1 MRVAI
6 LEVERRAAKPDAY
19 VERSDA
25 TSTQK
30 GEISAATRPSL
41 RILKSVSTAEVELS
55 LERIAA
61 ETTVSR
67 LLNATCVELVELLD
81 AARCSVSRIIGDL
94 LVELSDHVRS
104 GEQPT
109 LELFLVSDYPLTQEV
124 IEAGEPRVVARS
136 DPNADPAEAELLKRL
151 GFDSLLM
158 LPLRSRE
165 QNWGLI
171 EVYADAPPFAQ
182 REVEL
187 AITIADRVGSLLAE
201 LESGR

>member
-1 MRVAI
+1 M
-6 LEVERRAAKPDAY
+6 
-19 VERSDA
+19 
-25 TSTQK
+25 
-30 GEISAATRPSL
+30 
-41 RILKSVSTAEVELS
+41 ELS

-81 AARCSVSRIIGDL
+81 ASRCSVSRIIGDL
-94 LVELSDHVRS
+94 LVELSDHLRS

-124 IEAGEPRVVARS
+124 IEAGEPRVVTRS
-136 DPNADPAEAELLKRL
+136 DPDADPAEAELLERL

-158 LPLRSRE
+158 LPLRARE

-171 EVYADAPPFAQ
+171 EVYADARPFAEK
-182 REVEL
+182 EVEL

>member
-1 MRVAI
+1 M
-6 LEVERRAAKPDAY
+6 
-19 VERSDA
+19 
-25 TSTQK
+25 
-30 GEISAATRPSL
+30 
-41 RILKSVSTAEVELS
+41 STADVELS

-67 LLNATCVELVELLD
+67 LLNATCVELVVLLD
-81 AARCSVSRIIGDL
+81 ASRCSVSRIIGDL
-94 LVELSDHVRS
+94 LVELSDHLRS
-104 GEQPT
+104 GEQPN

-124 IEAGEPRVVARS
+124 IEAGEPRVVTRS
-136 DPNADPAEAELLKRL
+136 DPDADPAEAELLRRL

-158 LPLRSRE
+158 LPLRARK

-171 EVYADAPPFAQ
+171 EVYADDRPFAQ
-182 REVEL
+182 KEVEL

>member
-1 MRVAI
+1 M
-6 LEVERRAAKPDAY
+6 
-19 VERSDA
+19 
-25 TSTQK
+25 
-30 GEISAATRPSL
+30 
-41 RILKSVSTAEVELS
+41 STADVELS

-67 LLNATCVELVELLD
+67 LLNATCVELVVLLD
-81 AARCSVSRIIGDL
+81 ASRCSVSRIIGDL
-94 LVELSDHVRS
+94 LVELSDHLRS
-104 GEQPT
+104 GEQPN

-124 IEAGEPRVVARS
+124 IEAGEPRVVTRS
-136 DPNADPAEAELLKRL
+136 DPDADPAEAELLRRL

-158 LPLRSRE
+158 LPLRARE

-171 EVYADAPPFAQ
+171 EVYADDRPFAEK
-182 REVEL
+182 EVEL